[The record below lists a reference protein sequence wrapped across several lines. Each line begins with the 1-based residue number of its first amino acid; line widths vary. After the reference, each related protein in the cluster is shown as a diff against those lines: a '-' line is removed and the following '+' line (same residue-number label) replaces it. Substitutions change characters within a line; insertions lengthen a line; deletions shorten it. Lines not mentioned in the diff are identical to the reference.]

1 MMTSTKSDKSMNDKL
16 TRYFQTA
23 AITESKP
30 SQKRGATVAKALAE
44 AVILQAIED
53 MWCEKDKSK
62 RLSFFTGEGFRIYAK
77 MAGMDFRDWIELLNL
92 VKNASN
98 KIQRISESSSG
109 RRVKKRNVSEDAEAQ
124 QTITI

>member
-1 MMTSTKSDKSMNDKL
+1 MNNKL
-16 TRYFQTA
+16 TSYFQTA

-30 SQKRGATVAKALAE
+30 PQRQSSTVAKALAE

-62 RLSFFTGEGFRIYAK
+62 RLSFFTGEGFRIYTK

-98 KIQRISESSSG
+98 KIQKISGSLSG
-109 RRVKKRNVSEDAEAQ
+109 RRVKKRNVSQDAKAQ
-124 QTITI
+124 KNITI